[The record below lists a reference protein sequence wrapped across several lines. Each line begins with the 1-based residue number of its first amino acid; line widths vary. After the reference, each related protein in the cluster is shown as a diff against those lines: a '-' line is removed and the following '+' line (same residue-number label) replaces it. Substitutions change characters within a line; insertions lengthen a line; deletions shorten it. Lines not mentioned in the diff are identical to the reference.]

1 MGALDSGSLSNE
13 SPLALAPLSD
23 RKGKKRIFSL
33 KELMNRGRF
42 DPEYTEQKPKKEEK
56 VYRFV
61 LRYENPVENSATGNN
76 SGTAF
81 WKAFKGNTK

>member
-1 MGALDSGSLSNE
+1 MGVLDSGSLSNE

-23 RKGKKRIFSL
+23 RKGKKRIF
-33 KELMNRGRF
+33 KDLMNSGRF
-42 DPEYTEQKPKKEEK
+42 DPDYTEQKPKKEEK

-76 SGTAF
+76 SGTSF
-81 WKAFKGNTK
+81 WKAFKRNTK